1 MVVEQYPDLKAD
13 QQFTALSD
21 ELAGTEN
28 RIAVARKDYNDC
40 ARDYNKTIRMFPKN
54 ILASLFGFEEES
66 YFEAEAAET
75 DGTQIVVTTV
85 ESLEGRTVDEY
96 ALDMLRSWGI
106 GDKEKNNGLLI
117 LFAKQD
123 RKIKIEVGYGLEGN
137 INDAKA
143 GRLLDNYAIPELRK
157 DNFDEGLL
165 TLYKAVLAELGLL
178 DAPPPV
184 PDKDNDT
191 DWAGIILGIVF
202 VVLIV
207 IFSARSRGGRG
218 GGRRGGGGFY
228 GGYYGGGFRGGS
240 SGGFSGGGFSGGGG
254 SGGGGGASRGF

>member
-1 MVVEQYPDLKAD
+1 MKRFLRSITAMAVTILLSGISVFAALPTPTNEFFVNDFANVLSSQTEKYIVERGA
-13 QQFTALSD
+13 A
-21 ELAGTEN
+21 
-28 RIAVARKDYNDC
+28 
-40 ARDYNKTIRMFPKN
+40 
-54 ILASLFGFEEES
+54 
-66 YFEAEAAET
+66 AAET

-96 ALDMLRSWGI
+96 ALDMLRGWGI

-123 RKIKIEVGYGLEGN
+123 RKIKIEVGYGLEGD

-184 PDKDNDT
+184 PDKENDT

-228 GGYYGGGFRGGS
+228 GGYFGGGFHGGS
-240 SGGFSGGGFSGGGG
+240 SGGGFSGGGFSGGGG

>member
-1 MVVEQYPDLKAD
+1 MKRFLRSITAMAVTILLSGISVFAALPTPTNEFFVNDFANVLSSQTEKYIVERGA
-13 QQFTALSD
+13 A
-21 ELAGTEN
+21 
-28 RIAVARKDYNDC
+28 
-40 ARDYNKTIRMFPKN
+40 
-54 ILASLFGFEEES
+54 
-66 YFEAEAAET
+66 AAET

-96 ALDMLRSWGI
+96 ALDMLRGWGI

-123 RKIKIEVGYGLEGN
+123 RKIKIEVGYGLEGD

-228 GGYYGGGFRGGS
+228 GGYYGGGFHGGS
-240 SGGFSGGGFSGGGG
+240 SGGGFSSGGFSGGGG

>member
-1 MVVEQYPDLKAD
+1 MKRFLRSITAMAVTMLLSSITVFAALPTPTNEFFVNDFANVLSSQTEKYIVERGA
-13 QQFTALSD
+13 A
-21 ELAGTEN
+21 
-28 RIAVARKDYNDC
+28 
-40 ARDYNKTIRMFPKN
+40 
-54 ILASLFGFEEES
+54 
-66 YFEAEAAET
+66 AAET

-96 ALDMLRSWGI
+96 ALDMLRDWGI

-123 RKIKIEVGYGLEGN
+123 RKIKIEVGYGLEGD

-157 DNFDEGLL
+157 NNFDEGLL
-165 TLYKAVLAELGLL
+165 TLYKAILAELGLL

-184 PDKDNDT
+184 PDKENDT

-207 IFSARSRGGRG
+207 IFSVRSRGGRG

>member
-1 MVVEQYPDLKAD
+1 MKRFLRSITAMAVTMLLSSITVFAALPTPTNEFFVNDFANVLSSQTEKYIVERGA
-13 QQFTALSD
+13 A
-21 ELAGTEN
+21 
-28 RIAVARKDYNDC
+28 
-40 ARDYNKTIRMFPKN
+40 
-54 ILASLFGFEEES
+54 
-66 YFEAEAAET
+66 AAET

-123 RKIKIEVGYGLEGN
+123 RKIKIEVGYGLEGD

-184 PDKDNDT
+184 PEKENDT

-207 IFSARSRGGRG
+207 IFSVRSRGGRG

>member
-1 MVVEQYPDLKAD
+1 MKRFLRSITAMAVTILLSGISVFAALPTPTNEFFVNDFANVLSSQTEKYIVERGA
-13 QQFTALSD
+13 A
-21 ELAGTEN
+21 
-28 RIAVARKDYNDC
+28 
-40 ARDYNKTIRMFPKN
+40 
-54 ILASLFGFEEES
+54 
-66 YFEAEAAET
+66 AAET

-96 ALDMLRSWGI
+96 ALDMLRGWGI

-123 RKIKIEVGYGLEGN
+123 RKIKIEVGYGLEGD

-228 GGYYGGGFRGGS
+228 GGYYGGGFHGGS
-240 SGGFSGGGFSGGGG
+240 SGGGFSGGGFSGGGG

>member
-1 MVVEQYPDLKAD
+1 MEAAMKRFLRSITAMAVTILLSGISVFAALPTPTNEFFVNDFANVLSSQTEKYIVERGA
-13 QQFTALSD
+13 A
-21 ELAGTEN
+21 
-28 RIAVARKDYNDC
+28 
-40 ARDYNKTIRMFPKN
+40 
-54 ILASLFGFEEES
+54 
-66 YFEAEAAET
+66 AAET

-96 ALDMLRSWGI
+96 ALDMLRGWGI

-123 RKIKIEVGYGLEGN
+123 RKIKIEVGYGLEGD

-184 PDKDNDT
+184 PDKENDT

-228 GGYYGGGFRGGS
+228 GGYFGGGFHGGS
-240 SGGFSGGGFSGGGG
+240 SGGGFSGGGFSGGGG

>member
-1 MVVEQYPDLKAD
+1 MKRFLRSITAMAVTILLSGISVFAALPTPTNEFFVNDFANVLSSQTEKYIVERGA
-13 QQFTALSD
+13 A
-21 ELAGTEN
+21 
-28 RIAVARKDYNDC
+28 
-40 ARDYNKTIRMFPKN
+40 
-54 ILASLFGFEEES
+54 
-66 YFEAEAAET
+66 AAET

-85 ESLEGRTVDEY
+85 ESLEGRSVDEY
-96 ALDMLRSWGI
+96 ALDMLRGWGI

-123 RKIKIEVGYGLEGN
+123 RKIKIEVGYGLEGD

-178 DAPPPV
+178 DAPQPV
-184 PDKDNDT
+184 PDKENDT

-228 GGYYGGGFRGGS
+228 GGYYGGGFHGGS
-240 SGGFSGGGFSGGGG
+240 SGGGFSGGGFSGGGG